1 MGQMVEK
8 YTNVFYFNALGEIGG
23 IETFI
28 CEIARKYNK
37 YDVVCI
43 YRNGNPSQVSRLR
56 KIIKTIRYKDKFDC
70 DKVFISHYDTNPA
83 DILVDPVKSEVNIIA
98 HANFKVQN
106 LYVNTSPYIDNYYSV
121 SKWTAE
127 AYQELLKEKG
137 IDKEVK
143 VLYNP
148 VDTSDTPKLL
158 KLISAQR
165 MTSEKGL
172 NDIVKLAE
180 ALNKAKIPF
189 MWLVFTNGEIPNIPN
204 VYKMDTR
211 LDIRQYIKEA
221 DYLVLLSKTEGCPYN
236 VLEAL
241 DLGTACIV
249 HPIPSLYEIGVN
261 EKNSYIL
268 PFDMENIPIEDI
280 YNKIPTFTY
289 KPPKDRYNELI
300 IHKKSD
306 YKNDG
311 LIDVKAITTYE
322 DIELKRTIVG
332 GTIFQVDR
340 IRADEL
346 IEKKKV
352 IEI

>member
-1 MGQMVEK
+1 MVEK
-8 YTNVFYFNALGEIGG
+8 YTNVYYFNALGEIGG

-28 CEIARKYNK
+28 WEIARKYNK
-37 YDVVCI
+37 WDVVCI
-43 YRNGNPSQVSRLR
+43 YKCGDPSQVSRLR
-56 KIIKTIRYKDKFDC
+56 KIIRTIRFTKKFDC
-70 DKVFISHYDTNPA
+70 EKLFISHNATDPSEL
-83 DILVDPVKSEVNIIA
+83 LVDPEKTEVSNIA
-98 HANFKVQN
+98 HANYKVQGIP
-106 LYVNTSPYIDNYYSV
+106 VNCSPYIDNYYAV

-148 VDTSDTPKLL
+148 IDTKDTPRLL

-165 MTSEKGL
+165 MTNEKGL
-172 NDIVKLAE
+172 KDIVKLAE

-204 VYKMDTR
+204 LIKMEAR

-261 EKNSYIL
+261 EGNSYIL
-268 PFDMENIPIEDI
+268 PFDMENIPVEDI

-289 KPPKDRYNELI
+289 KPPKDSYNELI

-311 LIDVKAITTYE
+311 LIDVKAIMTYE
-322 DIELKRTIVG
+322 DIELKKTIIG

-340 IRADEL
+340 IRADDL

>member
-1 MGQMVEK
+1 MVEK
-8 YTNVFYFNALGEIGG
+8 YTNVFYFNALGDIGG
-23 IETFI
+23 IETYI
-28 CEIARKYNK
+28 WEIARKYNK
-37 YDVVCI
+37 WDVVCI
-43 YRNGNPSQVSRLR
+43 YKEANPRQVSRLR
-56 KIIKTIRYKDKFDC
+56 KIIRTIRFTKKFDC
-70 DKVFISHYDTNPA
+70 EKLFISHYATDPSEL
-83 DILVDPVKSEVNIIA
+83 LVNPVKTEVNNIA
-98 HANFKVQN
+98 HTNFKLQN
-106 LYVNTSPYIDNYYSV
+106 LPVNCSPYIDNYYAV

-189 MWLVFTNGEIPNIPN
+189 IWLVFTNGEIPDIPN
-204 VYKMDTR
+204 MYKMDIR

-221 DYLVLLSKTEGCPYN
+221 NYLVLLSKWEGCPYN

-261 EKNSYIL
+261 EGNSYIL
-268 PFDMENIPIEDI
+268 PFDMENIPVEAI
-280 YNKIPTFTY
+280 YNNIPRFTY

-322 DIELKRTIVG
+322 DIELKKTIVG

-340 IRADEL
+340 IRADDL

-352 IEI
+352 IEL

>member
-1 MGQMVEK
+1 MGKMVEK

-28 CEIARKYNK
+28 WEIAKKYNK
-37 YDVVCI
+37 WDIVCI
-43 YRNGNPSQVSRLR
+43 YKVGYPWQVSRLR
-56 KIIKTIRYKDKFDC
+56 KIIRTIRFTKKFDC
-70 DKVFISHYDTNPA
+70 ENLFISHNATDPNELL
-83 DILVDPVKSEVNIIA
+83 IDPVKTEVNNIA
-98 HANFKVQN
+98 HCNFK
-106 LYVNTSPYIDNYYSV
+106 LEEIPVNCSPYIDNYYAV
-121 SKWTAE
+121 SKWTAN

-148 VDTSDTPKLL
+148 IDTKDTPRLL

-165 MTSEKGL
+165 MTNEKGL
-172 NDIVKLAE
+172 QDIVKLAE
-180 ALNKAKIPF
+180 ELNRKKIPF
-189 MWLVFTNGEIPNIPN
+189 MWLVFTNGNIPNIPN
-204 VYKMDTR
+204 LIKMETR
-211 LDIRQYIKEA
+211 LDVRPFIKES

-236 VLEAL
+236 ILEAL
-241 DLGTACIV
+241 TMGTAVIC
-249 HPIPSLYEIGVN
+249 HPIPSIIEIGVN
-261 EKNSYIL
+261 ESNSYIL
-268 PFDMENIPIEDI
+268 PYDMQNIPIEDI
-280 YNKIPTFTY
+280 YSKIPTFTY
-289 KPPKDRYNELI
+289 KPPKDTYNEVL

-322 DIELKRTIVG
+322 DIELKKTIIG

-340 IRADEL
+340 IRADDL

>member
-1 MGQMVEK
+1 MVEK

-28 CEIARKYNK
+28 WEIAKKYNK
-37 YDVVCI
+37 WDIVCI
-43 YRNGNPSQVSRLR
+43 YKVASPSQVSRLR
-56 KIIKTIRYKDKFDC
+56 KIIRTIRFTKKFDC
-70 DKVFISHYDTNPA
+70 EKLFISHYATDPSEL
-83 DILVDPVKSEVNIIA
+83 LVNPVKTEVINIA
-98 HANFKVQN
+98 HANYKVQEIP
-106 LYVNTSPYIDNYYSV
+106 VNCSPYIDKYYAV

-148 VDTSDTPKLL
+148 IDTKDTPRLL

-165 MTSEKGL
+165 MSSEKGL
-172 NDIVKLAE
+172 KDIVKLAE

-189 MWLVFTNGEIPNIPN
+189 MWLVFTNGEIPNVPN
-204 VYKMDTR
+204 LIKMEPR

-236 VLEAL
+236 ILEAL

-249 HPIPSLYEIGVN
+249 HPIPSLYEIGIN
-261 EKNSYIL
+261 EGNSYIL

-280 YNKIPTFTY
+280 YNKIPAFTY
-289 KPPKDRYNELI
+289 KPPKDSYNELI

-322 DIELKRTIVG
+322 DIELKKTIVG

-340 IRADEL
+340 IRADDL
-346 IEKKKV
+346 IDKKKV

>member
-1 MGQMVEK
+1 MVEK

-28 CEIARKYNK
+28 WEIARKYNK
-37 YDVVCI
+37 WDIVCI
-43 YRNGNPSQVSRLR
+43 YKVAHPLQVSRLR
-56 KIIKTIRYKDKFDC
+56 KIIRTIRFTEKFDC
-70 DKVFISHYDTNPA
+70 EKLFLSHYATDPSELLVNPE
-83 DILVDPVKSEVNIIA
+83 KTEVVNIA

-106 LYVNTSPYIDNYYSV
+106 IPVNCSPYINNYYAV

-148 VDTSDTPKLL
+148 IDTKDTPRLL
-158 KLISAQR
+158 KLVSAQR
-165 MTSEKGL
+165 MTEEKGL
-172 NDIVKLAE
+172 KDIVILAE

-204 VYKMDTR
+204 LIKMEAR
-211 LDIRQYIKEA
+211 LDVREYIKEA

-241 DLGTACIV
+241 TLGKAVIC
-249 HPIPSLYEIGVN
+249 HPIPSILEIGVD
-261 EKNSYIL
+261 ESNSYIL
-268 PFDMENIPIEDI
+268 PFDMENIPIEAI

-289 KPPKDRYNELI
+289 KPPKDRYKELI

-311 LIDVKAITTYE
+311 LIDVKAITTYD
-322 DIELKRTIVG
+322 DIELKKTIVG

-340 IRADEL
+340 IRADDL